1 MLSCDGQQVSRV
13 TGPAL
18 NVGANAQV
26 ILHRV
31 AFLSGGTI
39 WADGRSALLNW
50 AAQTNLG
57 QDPTLVAAVAERR
70 ARAVA
75 ALVADQ
81 GQVEHRRILVRPQW
95 RLVTGV
101 GDRNN
106 PHEVGIALHGTYG
119 WPVIPGS
126 TMKGAIRA
134 WATLPGNNIDEQL
147 VSKVLGT
154 PPGAGDP
161 HSGRVIIMDALP
173 AGEPVTVRLDVVT
186 PHHKPYYTDRK
197 GTPPTPPAEWHNPE
211 PSGFLTIAGGSFA
224 VDLIGPADDV
234 SLVADWCAG
243 ACDDLGIGA
252 KTGAGYG
259 YLNIEP
265 VKYTQTEEG

>member
-1 MLSCDGQQVSRV
+1 MRSVLSCDGQQVSRV

-18 NVGANAQV
+18 DEGANAQV
-26 ILHRV
+26 MMHRV
-31 AFLSGGTI
+31 AFLSGETSGKTVSI
-39 WADGRSALLNW
+39 WADGRSALLRW

-57 QDPTLVAAVAERR
+57 QDPTLVAKVAARR

-81 GQVEHRRILVRPQW
+81 DQAVHQRILVRPQW

-126 TMKGAIRA
+126 TLKGAARA
-134 WATLPGNNIDEQL
+134 WATLPGNNIDDED
-147 VSKVLGT
+147 VTRVLGT
-154 PPGAGDP
+154 PPSAGEP

-173 AGEPVTVRLDVVT
+173 SGEPVTVRLDAVS
-186 PHHKPYYTDRK
+186 YTHL
-197 GTPPTPPAEWHNPE
+197 TLPTKA
-211 PSGFLTIAGGSFA
+211 
-224 VDLIGPADDV
+224 
-234 SLVADWCAG
+234 
-243 ACDDLGIGA
+243 
-252 KTGAGYG
+252 
-259 YLNIEP
+259 
-265 VKYTQTEEG
+265 